1 MVGGGWIEVWADW
14 ESVGRSNVSMLL
26 FSPITMQW
34 DRGCDGD
41 DDYHDYFS
49 IPAQQNLNALILIL
63 ATDQIDRRSKGK
75 N

>member
-14 ESVGRSNVSMLL
+14 ESVGRSNDSMLL

-34 DRGCDGD
+34 DRGCEDD

-49 IPAQQNLNALILIL
+49 IPAQQNPNALILIL

-75 N
+75 I

>member
-1 MVGGGWIEVWADW
+1 MMMMMIVMII
-14 ESVGRSNVSMLL
+14 L

-34 DRGCDGD
+34 DRGCDD
-41 DDYHDYFS
+41 DDDCYDYFS

-75 N
+75 I

>member
-1 MVGGGWIEVWADW
+1 
-14 ESVGRSNVSMLL
+14 MLL

-34 DRGCDGD
+34 DRGDDSD

-75 N
+75 I